1 VSEAL
6 RFACGS
12 FGERNL
18 LVSRPSSRASLLTT
32 LSNITWPMLLGS
44 ALSVGFYALVL
55 RGPLNQPVLIRYF
68 AGHPINIVETVLFFA
83 GLVALVLK
91 ALDIFSQNASFSGIS
106 LPPSEGLQPS
116 SKAADYLETL
126 AGLSDRLKGSYL
138 GKRLI
143 DALESIQ
150 RSGSAEGLDAE
161 LKYLS
166 DLDAGRQQESY
177 GLVRI
182 IVWAV
187 PMLGFLGTVIGIT
200 TAIGDLAKADLVNSM
215 DTAMSGLLSGL
226 FLAFDTTA
234 IALSFALVLMFGQ
247 FVLDRTETQ
256 LLSEVD
262 ARVIAEFAGRFEMVG
277 GSSDPQVQAMHRM
290 AQQVVK
296 ATEQLVQRQAEIW
309 QVTIQAA
316 HQQWQK
322 VASTSGEQLQQ
333 ALATSLERSLVQ
345 HAATMAKIEQAS
357 AENVQ
362 HRWEQ
367 WQTVLS
373 DNARLLHAQQ
383 QELTR
388 QGELMTR
395 AIQASGEVIKLEH
408 ALNQNLAALS
418 GAKNFEDTVMSLAAA
433 IHLLNVRLGKNE
445 AQHVDLTT
453 THVKG
458 RAA

>member
-1 VSEAL
+1 
-6 RFACGS
+6 
-12 FGERNL
+12 
-18 LVSRPSSRASLLTT
+18 
-32 LSNITWPMLLGS
+32 MLG
-44 ALSVGFYALVL
+44 AGLSVGFYALIL
-55 RGPLNQPVLIRYF
+55 RGPLDQPIFHRYF
-68 AGHPINIVETVLFFA
+68 AGHPINIIETVFFFVGVVSLLFKA
-83 GLVALVLK
+83 MDVL
-91 ALDIFSQNASFSGIS
+91 SQHGSLGSIS
-106 LPPSEGLQPS
+106 LGESQGIQPA
-116 SKAADYLETL
+116 SKANEYLETL
-126 AGLSDRLKGSYL
+126 AGLPDRLKKSYL

-143 DALESIQ
+143 DALESIK
-150 RSGSAEGLDAE
+150 RKGSAEGLEEE

-166 DLDAGRQQESY
+166 DLDGGRQQESY

-187 PMLGFLGTVIGIT
+187 PMLGFLGTVVGIT

-215 DTAMSGLLSGL
+215 DTAMSGLLGGL
-226 FLAFDTTA
+226 FVAFDTTA
-234 IALSFALVLMFGQ
+234 IALSFALMLMFTQ
-247 FVLDRTETQ
+247 FMLDRMETQ

-262 ARVIAEFAGRFEMVG
+262 ARVTDELATRFEMLG
-277 GSSDPQVQAMHRM
+277 ASSDPQVQSMHRM
-290 AQQVVK
+290 AQQMLK

-322 VASTSGEQLQQ
+322 VSTASGDQLQQ
-333 ALATSLERSLVQ
+333 SLAASLDRSLSQ
-345 HAATMAKIEQAS
+345 HAATMARIEQTAS
-357 AENVQ
+357 EQVQ

-388 QGELMTR
+388 QGELMTK
-395 AIQASGEVIKLEH
+395 AIQATGDVIKLESVLNH
-408 ALNQNLAALS
+408 NLEALAGS
-418 GAKNFEDTVMSLAAA
+418 RNFEDTVMSLAAA
-433 IHLLNVRLGKNE
+433 IHLLNVRLGKSD

-453 THVKG
+453 TSAKG